1 MTAPDPIGPQVR
13 IRDYRKARGLT
24 IPGLVE
30 RIAAYGPA
38 VHKATISNI
47 ELGYK
52 RGSDELMT
60 AWAKALG
67 LDPLDVYQPPLL
79 ADGANE
85 LDEEPIAEQVG

>member
-1 MTAPDPIGPQVR
+1 MTALDPIGPQVR
-13 IRDYRKARGLT
+13 IRDYRKARGLN
-24 IPGLVE
+24 IPDLVE
-30 RIAAYGPA
+30 RIAAYGLRI
-38 VHKATISNI
+38 HKATISNV

-79 ADGANE
+79 AEGADE
-85 LDEEPIAEQVG
+85 LEEEPVAEQVS

>member
-13 IRDYRKARGLT
+13 IRDFRKARGLN
-24 IPGLVE
+24 INDLVE
-30 RIAAYGPA
+30 RIAAYGVT

-67 LDPLDVYQPPLL
+67 IGPLDIYQPPLL
-79 ADGANE
+79 SE
-85 LDEEPIAEQVG
+85 TPVAESA